1 MFWQD
6 VFIVAVGICLLAGGF
21 GLRVWVSRRRFYRR
35 GPGGLQHYSSY
46 SKAVLSSMIEGF
58 LLFVS
63 IPMMILGMLVL
74 FFWSINLIERGRY
87 IIKDS
92 DKTEK
97 SIAEPTAHFLVPAE
111 KGFGSKKISPIPNN
125 HSLASMSCLG

>member
-1 MFWQD
+1 M
-6 VFIVAVGICLLAGGF
+6 V
-21 GLRVWVSRRRFYRR
+21 
-35 GPGGLQHYSSY
+35 
-46 SKAVLSSMIEGF
+46 EGF

-74 FFWSINLIERGRY
+74 FFWSIYLIERGRY

-111 KGFGSKKISPIPNN
+111 EGFGRKKICPIPAN
-125 HSLASMSCLG
+125 HSLTSMSWLG

>member
-6 VFIVAVGICLLAGGF
+6 AFIVAVGVCLLGGGF
-21 GLRVWVSRRRFYRR
+21 ALRVLVNRRRFYRR
-35 GPGGLQHYSSY
+35 GPGGLQHFSRY
-46 SKAVLSSMIEGF
+46 SKAVLSSMVEGF

-74 FFWSINLIERGRY
+74 FFWSIYLIERGRY

-111 KGFGSKKISPIPNN
+111 EGFGRKKICPIPAN
-125 HSLASMSCLG
+125 HSLTSMSWLG

>member
-1 MFWQD
+1 M
-6 VFIVAVGICLLAGGF
+6 V
-21 GLRVWVSRRRFYRR
+21 
-35 GPGGLQHYSSY
+35 
-46 SKAVLSSMIEGF
+46 EGF

-63 IPMMILGMLVL
+63 VPIIFLGMLVL
-74 FFWSINLIERGRY
+74 FFWSIYLIERGRY

-111 KGFGSKKISPIPNN
+111 EGFGEK
-125 HSLASMSCLG
+125 